1 MAPEAASATGSGA
14 PDSGTNVQVA
24 GVDESDVV
32 KTSGNV
38 MVSVI
43 NGEVRITRLDGADTK
58 KLADWRPTGG
68 SAQSVLLDRNLAVVI
83 GDSGGIPL
91 GASKLRAP
99 DGIYEAVTELTVLD
113 LTDPAAPRP
122 LRRLELSGTRAG
134 DVRLVD
140 GELRLA
146 LNSGPS
152 GIAWK
157 QPVYP
162 KSPNQ
167 DPKKA
172 QAEFR
177 KLEKD
182 TLKANKKLIAEST
195 IDNWIPQATVTDL
208 NADGTAQ
215 AGPVTRSLIDCPK
228 VAIPGSFSGLSTLS
242 LISADLR
249 TETPLSGWRSAGV
262 IADAARCTPPPSTS
276 GWPRPGGTLCLRPR
290 PSTPSPASSRR
301 SLPTPRSTGSTPG
314 SVRTRNILPPARLPV
329 RC

>member
-1 MAPEAASATGSGA
+1 MSYPLRTTAAIAALGVAGAAVWTMSSGDSEQPTIALGRIENIALTTEHDCTDLLKYYRTEATKTVGPYGVNGGPQLYRMNDLGVTADSAASGSAAKAMAPEAASATGSGA

-167 DPKKA
+167 D
-172 QAEFR
+172 R
-177 KLEKD
+177 
-182 TLKANKKLIAEST
+182 
-195 IDNWIPQATVTDL
+195 
-208 NADGTAQ
+208 
-215 AGPVTRSLIDCPK
+215 R
-228 VAIPGSFSGLSTLS
+228 
-242 LISADLR
+242 
-249 TETPLSGWRSAGV
+249 
-262 IADAARCTPPPSTS
+262 
-276 GWPRPGGTLCLRPR
+276 RPR
-290 PSTPSPASSRR
+290 PSSASWRRTLSRR
-301 SLPTPRSTGSTPG
+301 TRS
-314 SVRTRNILPPARLPV
+314 
-329 RC
+329 